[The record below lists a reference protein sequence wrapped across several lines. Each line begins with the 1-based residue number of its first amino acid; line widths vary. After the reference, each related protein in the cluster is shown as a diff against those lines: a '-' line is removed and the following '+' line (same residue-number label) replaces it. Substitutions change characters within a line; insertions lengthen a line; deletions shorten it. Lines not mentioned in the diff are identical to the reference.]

1 MATKGWAIFM
11 SSLYILYMLTIF
23 PWYFFFIFSSNG
35 INRGINKRIVNRELK
50 KCGVPRDIRRATR
63 RSYKKSVK
71 ILSIGTGMK
80 MIRLAR
86 VNKKSKKIIKDK
98 DTITVPN

>member
-1 MATKGWAIFM
+1 MASKGWAIFM
-11 SSLYILYMLTIF
+11 SSMYILYMVSIF
-23 PWYFFFIFSSNG
+23 PWYFFFLISSNG
-35 INRGINKRIVNRELK
+35 IKRGINKRTVNRELK
-50 KCGVPRDIRRATR
+50 KCGVPRDIRRDTR

-71 ILSIGTGMK
+71 ILSIATGIK

-98 DTITVPN
+98 DTLTVPN